1 MNPNVLYIEDNPDNM
16 MLVRRILPPD
26 SYNLIESRTGMQGLA
41 IAESQDIDLIL
52 LDINLPDI
60 DGYEVTRRL
69 RASAKTAL
77 ASTPIIVV
85 TANAMKGDAQKA
97 LAAGC
102 TVYMAKPI
110 NIMELLENVE
120 KFVFM
125 KDEEI

>member
-1 MNPNVLYIEDNPDNM
+1 MKPNVLYIEDNPDNM

-26 SYNLIESRTGMQGLA
+26 SYNLIESRTGMQGLT

-69 RASAKTAL
+69 RASTKTAL

-85 TANAMKGDAQKA
+85 TANAMRGDAQKA

-102 TVYMAKPI
+102 NVYMAKPI

-120 KFVFM
+120 KFVLI
-125 KDEEI
+125 KDEKI